1 MSDFPKDW
9 AMYEPDGDF
18 AVSEMMREVKAAL
31 KNMPLPEVRTLLKA
45 KIELVGISH
54 GEIYDSEVR
63 NKIESY
69 LTSWACEV
77 HELNDTWNTLSRS
90 YWSL

>member
-31 KNMPLPEVRTLLKA
+31 KNRPLPDVRTLLKA
-45 KIELVGISH
+45 KIELVGKSH

-63 NKIESY
+63 NRIESY
-69 LTSWACEV
+69 LTSWACEI
-77 HELNDTWNTLSRS
+77 HELTDNWNRLSSS
-90 YWSL
+90 YWRL

>member
-18 AVSEMMREVKAAL
+18 AVSEMMREVKVAL
-31 KNMPLPEVRTLLKA
+31 KNRPLPDVRTLLKA
-45 KIELVGISH
+45 KIELVGKSH

-63 NKIESY
+63 NRIESY
-69 LTSWACEV
+69 LTSWACEI
-77 HELNDTWNTLSRS
+77 HELTDSWNRLSSS
-90 YWSL
+90 YWRL